1 MCIICNCDTDGDEFL
16 NAFESSRQAMRR
28 AKEAMLKCSR
38 SSTNKAISVR
48 YDKTHKEMTRLI
60 KEWNKLEQK
69 REQGYHDTVVQSSN
83 I

>member
-1 MCIICNCDTDGDEFL
+1 
-16 NAFESSRQAMRR
+16 
-28 AKEAMLKCSR
+28 
-38 SSTNKAISVR
+38 
-48 YDKTHKEMTRLI
+48 MTRLI